1 MLHPIP
7 PRHKGRIAI
16 VTKREAG
23 CGGREGAVRRAALMR
38 TAKSCGPDAPTL
50 ASSLA
55 QAPKACC
62 EMMVAN
68 KHWLTKESAYKP

>member
-1 MLHPIP
+1 MVHDIP

-16 VTKREAG
+16 VTTREAG
-23 CGGREGAVRRAALMR
+23 CGGRDDAVRRAASMR

-55 QAPKACC
+55 QAAKACC